1 MKAERQHKELQ
12 QADPI
17 HAKRERSKLSF
28 IDNRTQIA
36 IQTKLIKLIQK
47 KNNTDSNLIQRMVQ
61 VSVMHDVPTKKK
73 IRAVGHVE
81 DFKDGTQ
88 AGDEGWI
95 GVTSY
100 RSSYEISDEEY
111 ENKAS
116 VGPLQ
121 NSFTN
126 PEAGHVLARQNGGDG
141 ADSDNIFAQ
150 DGGTNNGVYKKF
162 ENEMCKCL
170 DLYDADADVVFTSY
184 LAGDNITKGD
194 IADAA
199 LSNASSISSEDSD

>member
-1 MKAERQHKELQ
+1 MDR
-12 QADPI
+12 
-17 HAKRERSKLSF
+17 
-28 IDNRTQIA
+28 
-36 IQTKLIKLIQK
+36 
-47 KNNTDSNLIQRMVQ
+47 
-61 VSVMHDVPTKKK
+61 
-73 IRAVGHVE
+73 G
-81 DFKDGTQ
+81 
-88 AGDEGWI
+88 
-95 GVTSY
+95 TSY

-141 ADSDNIFAQ
+141 ADSDNIFVQ

>member
-95 GVTSY
+95 GVRHIDLHMKSAMKNMKIKLPWDRY
-100 RSSYEISDEEY
+100 RTALQIQRLVMYWLDRMEEMERIVIIY
-111 ENKAS
+111 SLRTGERTMGYIKNSKMKCVS
-116 VGPLQ
+116 V
-121 NSFTN
+121 
-126 PEAGHVLARQNGGDG
+126 
-141 ADSDNIFAQ
+141 
-150 DGGTNNGVYKKF
+150 
-162 ENEMCKCL
+162 
-170 DLYDADADVVFTSY
+170 
-184 LAGDNITKGD
+184 
-194 IADAA
+194 
-199 LSNASSISSEDSD
+199 